1 MNKLTGALA
10 TISLLLPIVTC
21 HAQAAKQVKPPVK
34 PQNAPILA
42 PDYVLGP
49 EDMIEINVRNH
60 PDLNKTLVILP
71 DGKIAYPE
79 LGDLQAAGKTPRALG
94 AEIQTE
100 LEKTRNQVSVVV
112 SVISTRSQRVR
123 IVGAVK
129 LPGSYEL
136 KPAWTLMDVV
146 AVAGGLSAKP
156 AQITGRLIR
165 NGTNP
170 IKLDIAKAVANP
182 EAAANIAVEPNDL
195 VLLDEIDSS
204 RNMIEVRGQVSKP
217 TVLELREVT
226 TIDGVVQAAGGPTN
240 IANLSRAYVERN
252 NTRIPL
258 DLSFLNPNN
267 PISAAKADPAVVN
280 FALRPGDVLVIPR
293 TESYVTVFGA
303 VKQPSEYPYPE
314 NTKLTVLQAV
324 NLAGGHLSEA
334 DLTKTLVIR
343 KENGNEVRI
352 PVNLEDY
359 GKKGKTAQNK
369 LVQNV
374 DVQPGDIIF
383 LPSRKPGGGNSI
395 GNGLSMLSIL
405 GVLGLRV
412 FK

>member
-10 TISLLLPIVTC
+10 IASLLLPIVTC
-21 HAQAAKQVKPPVK
+21 HAQAAKQGKPPVK

-123 IVGAVK
+123 IMGAVK
-129 LPGSYEL
+129 LPNSYEL
-136 KPAWTLMDVV
+136 KPGWTLMDVV

-156 AQITGRLIR
+156 SQITGRLIR
-165 NGTNP
+165 KDNVP
-170 IKLDIAKAVANP
+170 IKLDIARAVANP
-182 EAAANIAVEPNDL
+182 EADANIAVEPNDL
-195 VLLDEIDSS
+195 VLLDEIDAS
-204 RNMIEVRGQVSKP
+204 RNMIEVRGQVTRP

-226 TIDGVVQAAGGPTN
+226 TISGVIHAAGDPTKT
-240 IANLSRAYVERN
+240 ANLSQAYVERN

-258 DLSFLNPNN
+258 DLSFLNSDN
-267 PISAAKADPAVVN
+267 PLAATKADPAVRDFV
-280 FALRPGDVLVIPR
+280 LRPGDVLVIPK
-293 TESYVTVFGA
+293 TESFITVFGA
-303 VKQPSEYPYPE
+303 VKQTGEYPYPE
-314 NTKLTVLQAV
+314 NRKLTVLDSIV
-324 NLAGGHLSEA
+324 LAGGQLSDA
-334 DLTKTLVIR
+334 DLAKTFVLR
-343 KENGNEVRI
+343 KENGKSVTI
-352 PVNLEDY
+352 PVNMEEFT
-359 GKKGKTAQNK
+359 KKGKVAMNI
-369 LVQNV
+369 
-374 DVQPGDIIF
+374 DVQPGDTVI
-383 LPSRKPGGGNSI
+383 LQSRKPGGGNSI

>member
-10 TISLLLPIVTC
+10 IASLLLPLVTC
-21 HAQAAKQVKPPVK
+21 HAQATKPDRPQVKP
-34 PQNAPILA
+34 QTTPILA

-112 SVISTRSQRVR
+112 SVIATRSQRVR

-136 KPAWTLMDVV
+136 KPSWTLMDVV

-165 NGTNP
+165 NGTDP

-182 EAAANIAVEPNDL
+182 ETAANIAVEPNDL
-195 VLLDEIDSS
+195 VLLDEIDAS
-204 RNMIEVRGQVSKP
+204 RNMIAVRGQVTKP
-217 TVLELREVT
+217 GVFDLREGTNISGLVLES
-226 TIDGVVQAAGGPTN
+226 GGPTST
-240 IANLSRAYVERN
+240 AKLGQAYIERN
-252 NTRIPL
+252 NARVPL
-258 DLSFLNPNN
+258 DLSFLDPQNPL
-267 PISAAKADPAVVN
+267 SASKADPAVVN
-280 FALRPGDVLVIPR
+280 FALRPGDVLVIPK
-293 TESYVTVFGA
+293 TESYITVFGA
-303 VKQPSEYPYPE
+303 VKQTGEYPYPE
-314 NTKLTVLQAV
+314 NRKLTVLDSIV
-324 NLAGGHLSEA
+324 LAGGQLSDA
-334 DLTKTLVIR
+334 DLSKTVVMR
-343 KENGNEVRI
+343 KENGKIVNI
-352 PVNLEDY
+352 PVNMEEFT
-359 GKKGKTAQNK
+359 KKGKVALNIE
-369 LVQNV
+369 VE
-374 DVQPGDIIF
+374 PGDVVA
-383 LPSRKPGGGNSI
+383 LPSRKPGGGNSL